1 MLQMHQVAEYPRSV
15 PLNADSITE
24 FHAARLLLLILKCRG
39 GKVVGLTKLA
49 KLDFF
54 VRYPDY
60 FASVTGSRGRTGEIE
75 SAMIRHHYGPW
86 DHRYYAV
93 LGYLESRALLKIARQ
108 STRTFTFALTE
119 RGVAAAE
126 ALAQD
131 EAFDDLNAQ
140 IGTVV
145 DEFGRLT
152 GSAIKDLIY
161 ASFDFEVGRRQLGE
175 VIE

>member
-1 MLQMHQVAEYPRSV
+1 MLQMHQVAGYPRSV
-15 PLNADSITE
+15 PLSADSITE

-39 GKVVGLTKLA
+39 TVVGLTKLA

-60 FASVTGSRGRTGEIE
+60 FGMVADSRGHIGETE

-93 LGYLESRALLKIARQ
+93 LGYLESRGLLEITRQ
-108 STRTFTFALTE
+108 SARTFAFALTE
-119 RGVAAAE
+119 RGMAAAKV
-126 ALAQD
+126 LAED

-140 IGTVV
+140 IGAVV
-145 DEFGRLT
+145 DNL
-152 GSAIKDLIY
+152 GSLSGNAIKTLIY
-161 ASFDFEVGRRQLGE
+161 SSFDSEVGRRQLGE